1 MRGDPPA
8 ELDYLLT
15 YYRGVYFA
23 TVALKGRM
31 ANLGQEYREAVREV
45 GRYQAMIKDFWE
57 AMQETER
64 LREGRSQSSE
74 L

>member
-1 MRGDPPA
+1 MKGDPPA

-31 ANLGQEYREAVREV
+31 AKLGSEYREAVREV
-45 GRYQAMIKDFWE
+45 GRYQAMVKRFWD
-57 AMQETER
+57 AMQETKR
-64 LREGRSQSSE
+64 RREGGA
-74 L
+74 